1 MHWQKRLWNLI
12 RETEGLGNR
21 MIKIVIATSNH
32 HKLRE
37 INEINSNPNIEF
49 EVINGNFDPVENG
62 KTFAENARIKA
73 KEAAKIT
80 KTYCLADD
88 SGLCVDFLNGNPGI
102 YSARYA
108 QTPELRIEK
117 LLKNLQN
124 ATVSQRNAHFTC
136 YMVLV
141 DASGNIL
148 HEEEGKVF
156 GHIANAIK
164 GQNGFGY
171 DPVFYLEE
179 YGKTI
184 AELPEEEKNKISH
197 RANALKPMLDWINK
211 SLC

>member
-1 MHWQKRLWNLI
+1 
-12 RETEGLGNR
+12 
-21 MIKIVIATSNH
+21 MIKIVIATSNP
-32 HKLRE
+32 HKLQE

-108 QTPELRIEK
+108 QTPVLRIEK

-124 ATVSQRNAHFTC
+124 ATASQRKAHFTC

-141 DASGNIL
+141 DSSGNIL

-156 GHIANAIK
+156 GHIANATK

-179 YGKTI
+179 YGKTM
-184 AELPEEEKNKISH
+184 AELPEEEKNRISH
-197 RANALKPMLDWINK
+197 RANALKPMLDWISKNL
-211 SLC
+211 S

>member
-1 MHWQKRLWNLI
+1 
-12 RETEGLGNR
+12 
-21 MIKIVIATSNH
+21 MIKIVIATSNP
-32 HKLRE
+32 HKLQE

-108 QTPELRIEK
+108 QTPVLRIEK
-117 LLKNLQN
+117 LLKNMQN
-124 ATVSQRNAHFTC
+124 ATASQRKAHFTC

-141 DASGNIL
+141 DSSGNIL

-156 GHIANAIK
+156 GHIANATK

-179 YGKTI
+179 YGKTM
-184 AELPEEEKNKISH
+184 AELPEEEKNRISH
-197 RANALKPMLDWINK
+197 RANALKPMLDWISKNL
-211 SLC
+211 S

>member
-1 MHWQKRLWNLI
+1 
-12 RETEGLGNR
+12 
-21 MIKIVIATSNH
+21 MIKIVIATSNP
-32 HKLRE
+32 HKLQE
-37 INEINSNPNIEF
+37 INEINSNQNIEF

-108 QTPELRIEK
+108 QTPALRIEK
-117 LLKNLQN
+117 LLKNMQSTT
-124 ATVSQRNAHFTC
+124 ASQRKAHFTC

-141 DASGNIL
+141 DSSGNIL

-156 GHIANAIK
+156 GHIANATK

-179 YGKTI
+179 YGKTM
-184 AELPEEEKNKISH
+184 AELPEEEKNRISH
-197 RANALKPMLDWINK
+197 RANALKPMLDWISKNL
-211 SLC
+211 S